1 MELVPTKSYITI
13 VNFIFFTPRSSY
25 STVIC
30 HSYDKFSGLKIT
42 VKIDNY
48 CIISNKI
55 GTDYGEVIVI
65 PYYTAFVTCVGI

>member
-13 VNFIFFTPRSSY
+13 DNFIFFTPRSSY

-55 GTDYGEVIVI
+55 GTDHGEV
-65 PYYTAFVTCVGI
+65 

>member
-1 MELVPTKSYITI
+1 MELVPAKSYITI

-55 GTDYGEVIVI
+55 STDYGEV
-65 PYYTAFVTCVGI
+65 